1 MIGGYD
7 PEAFARG
14 LREANP
20 DAKGPWG
27 EYGRETVEN
36 TTTWGGTTNLS
47 FVGPFTETVLLP
59 PSTQLVHVSRRRPTN
74 FTLMTV
80 VTLGMVNWTGE
91 VNPLLLQ
98 VLANIGVGQAVAYAK
113 RVFVIPAASL
123 VNGAQV
129 VLDLFSPIPAA
140 AINTQVQASFFATNA
155 GAHDLQVTQLAAPVV
170 Q

>member
-1 MIGGYD
+1 MSRYD
-7 PEAFARG
+7 PEAFARQ
-14 LREANP
+14 LRDAVP

-27 EYGRETVEN
+27 EFGKETVEN
-36 TTTWGGTTNLS
+36 TTTWGATTNIS

-80 VTLGMVNWTGE
+80 ITLGMTNWTGE
-91 VNPLLLQ
+91 VNNLFLQ
-98 VLANIGVGQAVAYAK
+98 VLANIGVGQAVAYA
-113 RVFVIPAASL
+113 RRIFVVPPASL

-129 VLDLFSPIPAA
+129 VLDLFSPLPAA
-140 AINTQVQASFFATNA
+140 AINTQVQVSFFATNA
-155 GAHDLQVTQLAAPVV
+155 GPHDLQVTQLAAPVV